1 MFAFV
6 TYTGCVNDE
15 ENPDNVASKLI
26 GLWTISDAQI
36 DATIGGLSITD
47 FLIDMG
53 LSEVE
58 AAAFTLLFN
67 QALLANFSGTIE
79 FKANNTY
86 VTNIGGDTDDGTWSM
101 NAAGDE
107 ITLDA
112 GTIDEQVI
120 DIISLTSNIV
130 VVGFSQTEYEDIDD
144 EPLTPDIPIDMT
156 IELTLTK

>member
-1 MFAFV
+1 MVSIKNDGYNNFRRPGTLIEKNTNFRAMRKYIMMKNLKSKFKLFFLLGIMFAFV

-79 FKANNTY
+79 FKA
-86 VTNIGGDTDDGTWSM
+86 
-101 NAAGDE
+101 
-107 ITLDA
+107 
-112 GTIDEQVI
+112 
-120 DIISLTSNIV
+120 
-130 VVGFSQTEYEDIDD
+130 
-144 EPLTPDIPIDMT
+144 
-156 IELTLTK
+156 